1 MKPVLK
7 LAAAVA
13 LAAGQAWVAS
23 RAGTLPTASVQKPW
37 PIKVVIVT
45 TFELGAD
52 TGDRPGEFQ
61 PWVEHEHL
69 DQVLPFPGGVH
80 SLRSNASHDV
90 LGVVSGMTLVNA
102 GASLMALGLDPRFD
116 LSHAYWIINGI
127 AGVDPEDASI
137 GSVAW
142 ARYAINDVSRM
153 IDPREAPATWSTG
166 FFAEGTAGPGKLPAQ
181 PPVPDCYPLNA
192 SLSRWAFGISR
203 ERAKLPDTEGMA
215 VIRQAWKGYPNAQRP
230 PFVLQGDSFA
240 SDYFWHGQLMNR
252 FANDWVKLWTGGHG
266 QFVMTEMEDSGMM
279 EALNRLQAMHRV
291 DLGRVMIA
299 RAASNYSMPPPGVTP
314 LASITMEHSDPATF
328 EAAWAAASPVLHE
341 LLQHWG
347 RYRAAPPGGPVHA
360 ENTAYCRYAAGPESR
375 FTQSID

>member
-1 MKPVLK
+1 MRRGVGRALR
-7 LAAAVA
+7 LALALAVA
-13 LAAGQAWVAS
+13 GLATSAVAE
-23 RAGTLPTASVQKPW
+23 AAPGPW

-52 TGDRPGEFQ
+52 RGDRPGEFQ
-61 PWVEHEHL
+61 PWVEHEQL
-69 DQVLPFPGGVH
+69 DEVLPFAGGVH
-80 SLRSNASHDV
+80 PLRTNARHDV

-153 IDPREAPATWSTG
+153 IDPREAPKDWPTG
-166 FFAEGTAGPGKLPAQ
+166 FFAEGTAAPGRLPPQ

-192 SLSRWAFGISR
+192 SLTDWAYGISR
-203 ERAKLPDTEGMA
+203 ARARLPDTPAMA
-215 VIRQAWKGYPNAQRP
+215 RIRSAWTGYPNAARP
-230 PFVLQGDSFA
+230 PFVLLGDSFS

-252 FANDWVKLWTGGHG
+252 YANDWVRIWTGGHG
-266 QFVMTEMEDSGMM
+266 RFVMTEMEDSGMM
-279 EALNRLQAMHRV
+279 EALNRLNAMHRV

-299 RAASNYSMPPPGVTP
+299 RAASNYSMPAPGVTP
-314 LASITMEHSDPATF
+314 LASITASHSDPATF

-341 LLQHWG
+341 LSGHWS
-347 RYRAAPPGGPVHA
+347 RYQAAPPGGPVRA
-360 ENTAYCRYAAGPESR
+360 ENTPYCRYGAGSDPR
-375 FTQSID
+375 VTKSID

>member
-1 MKPVLK
+1 MCRRRLGVGLLGALLGGVGALVP
-7 LAAAVA
+7 AMAVA
-13 LAAGQAWVAS
+13 AQ
-23 RAGTLPTASVQKPW
+23 PW

-52 TGDRPGEFQ
+52 EGDRPGEFQ

-80 SLRSNASHDV
+80 PLRTNATHDV

-153 IDPREAPATWSTG
+153 IDPREAPAGWPTG
-166 FFAEGTAGPGKLPAQ
+166 FFAEGTAAPGVLPAQ

-192 SLSRWAFGISR
+192 SLSDWAFAISR
-203 ERAKLPDTEGMA
+203 HVHLPDTPAMA
-215 VIRQAWKGYPNAQRP
+215 AARQQWHGYPNAQRP
-230 PFVLQGDSFA
+230 PFVLLGDSFA
-240 SDYFWHGQLMNR
+240 SDYFWHGQRMNQ
-252 FANDWVKLWTGGHG
+252 FANDWVRLWTAGHG

-279 EALNRLQAMHRV
+279 EALNRLDSMHRV

-314 LASITMEHSDPATF
+314 LASITASHSDPATF
-328 EAAWAAASPVLHE
+328 QAAWTAASPVLHE
-341 LLQHWG
+341 LTAHWS
-347 RYRAAPPGGPVHA
+347 RYEAAPPGGPVRA
-360 ENTAYCRYAAGPESR
+360 ANTPYCRYAGSDSR
-375 FTQSID
+375 ITQSID